1 MMSKVGLRKALLVVQ
16 FSLSM
21 IFILTVIV
29 LYNQLNLFLHNDNG
43 FSVENKV
50 IIHKGNTSLESLK
63 TELEKQSNIL
73 SVSATS
79 HIPMVGISHGSGF
92 KKSLDDKDWKFLNY
106 YSVDEDYIQN
116 MGLTLQAGKFF
127 SEEAGLS
134 NKDFIVLNEEA
145 VKFYHF
151 ENTLDAIGKSLII
164 QDDSSQRQ
172 VIGVVKDYQH
182 ELFGERLEPMALIY
196 NPEKYAILQVEYNGD
211 FASASRTIEHAWAG
225 INPGVKLDIRLL
237 EDELGRM
244 YEIVFGTLVKVLGFI
259 AFLAITISCLGLL
272 GMATYTIETR
282 KKEIAVRKILGS
294 SNKALVYILSKGYVS
309 ILLLSLVIALP
320 IAYYMNMFW
329 LENLANHV
337 SIDIITVASGVLVLA
352 FFGLFTIG
360 SQTIQATF
368 LNPVDNLKND

>member
-1 MMSKVGLRKALLVVQ
+1 M
-16 FSLSM
+16 
-21 IFILTVIV
+21 
-29 LYNQLNLFLHNDNG
+29 
-43 FSVENKV
+43 
-50 IIHKGNTSLESLK
+50 
-63 TELEKQSNIL
+63 
-73 SVSATS
+73 
-79 HIPMVGISHGSGF
+79 
-92 KKSLDDKDWKFLNY
+92 
-106 YSVDEDYIQN
+106 
-116 MGLTLQAGKFF
+116 
-127 SEEAGLS
+127 
-134 NKDFIVLNEEA
+134 NEEA

-151 ENTLDAIGKSLII
+151 ENALDAIGKSLII

-196 NPEKYAILQVEYNGD
+196 DPEKYSILQVEYNGD
-211 FASASRTIEHAWAG
+211 FADASRTIEQTWAR
-225 INPGVKLDIRLL
+225 INPGVKLDMRLF

-259 AFLAITISCLGLL
+259 SFLAITISCLGLL

-320 IAYYMNMFW
+320 VAYYMNMFW

-337 SIDIITVASGVLVLA
+337 SIDIVTVASGVLVLA
-352 FFGLFTIG
+352 FFGLFTIA

-368 LNPVDNLKND
+368 LNPVENLKND